1 MSERQLPAV
10 IAAVESRLP
19 ELKKLLPGEVSIDVF
34 FSHFKTAA
42 ISTPNLLDAS
52 PRSVV
57 IACVRAANDGL
68 FVDGREAVIIV
79 RNAKRKDGTWEK
91 VAVYQRMYQ
100 GVLKRVRSALPG
112 CRIEA
117 RVVRAHDAFTVVFG
131 DKPSISHAPSYKPS
145 ADNPVIAAYA
155 IVTEASGMQ
164 HRDVMDA
171 EEITAIRDKSQNWRP
186 EKPSGP
192 WLDHFA
198 EMAKKT
204 VLNRLA
210 KLLPQASGRPALQA
224 DADDHGGADDE
235 VEIFDTTTVALPP
248 DTLDKA
254 DKADNVQ
261 DVQSVQ
267 PAKPNGKP
275 VEVSPVQTE
284 QALDKQGDNVVVWKT
299 RLRELR
305 AAIAETVS
313 KLVVEE
319 EWETWEEKYKPVPEE
334 VVEAA
339 KGLIDKRLAAMAA
352 AAADYAKASSGQ

>member
-117 RVVRAHDAFTVVFG
+117 RVVRAHDAFAVTFG
-131 DKPSISHAPSYKPS
+131 DNPSITHAPSYKPS

-198 EMAKKT
+198 EMDKVTEAAIKSPQKGLD
-204 VLNRLA
+204 LNL
-210 KLLPQASGRPALQA
+210 
-224 DADDHGGADDE
+224 DDDE
-235 VEIFDTTTVALPP
+235 
-248 DTLDKA
+248 
-254 DKADNVQ
+254 
-261 DVQSVQ
+261 
-267 PAKPNGKP
+267 
-275 VEVSPVQTE
+275 
-284 QALDKQGDNVVVWKT
+284 QA
-299 RLRELR
+299 
-305 AAIAETVS
+305 
-313 KLVVEE
+313 
-319 EWETWEEKYKPVPEE
+319 
-334 VVEAA
+334 EAA
-339 KGLIDKRLAAMAA
+339 E
-352 AAADYAKASSGQ
+352 